1 MEAPL
6 PRLEGLIGSIDTHI
20 HIETGLGVSGAMLF
34 DVHAHLI
41 APELR
46 PGLEE
51 HLAAAYR
58 WVTYAGGSGCAG
70 LW

>member
-1 MEAPL
+1 M
-6 PRLEGLIGSIDTHI
+6 
-20 HIETGLGVSGAMLF
+20 SGAMLF

-58 WVTYAGGSGCAG
+58 WVTYAGGGVCAG